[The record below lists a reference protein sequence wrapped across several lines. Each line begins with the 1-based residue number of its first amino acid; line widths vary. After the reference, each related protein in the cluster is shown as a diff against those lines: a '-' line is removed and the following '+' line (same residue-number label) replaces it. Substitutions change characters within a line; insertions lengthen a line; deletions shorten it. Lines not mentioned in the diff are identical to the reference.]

1 MIKHLPHLHQKEIML
16 NRNYK
21 RGGAVMTLF
30 SLIGIILLIS
40 ALVLFGYQGISA
52 FLDMGTSDEFVYENV
67 SFVDILDEGFF
78 SWIDS
83 ISSPSVQSVAE
94 TLINAP
100 IALWMLCVAVL
111 CFLIHAF
118 SGVK

>member
-1 MIKHLPHLHQKEIML
+1 MKKMINKIHK
-16 NRNYK
+16 K
-21 RGGAVMTLF
+21 GAVMSTF
-30 SLIGIILLIS
+30 SKIGITLLVL

-52 FLDMGTSDEFVYENV
+52 FLGMGTSDDFVYKNV
-67 SFVDILDEGFF
+67 SFVDLLGEEFF

-83 ISSPSVQSVAE
+83 ISLPSIRSLGE

-100 IALWMLCVAVL
+100 IALWMLGGAVL

-118 SGVK
+118 SGPKHIK

>member
-1 MIKHLPHLHQKEIML
+1 MSIF
-16 NRNYK
+16 
-21 RGGAVMTLF
+21 GT
-30 SLIGIILLIS
+30 IGIILLIG
-40 ALVLFGYQGISA
+40 ALVIFAYQGISA
-52 FLDMGTSDEFVYENV
+52 FMDMGTSDEFVYENV
-67 SFVDILDEGFF
+67 SFVDVMDEGSF

-83 ISSPSVQSVAE
+83 ISSPSIQSLAE

-118 SGVK
+118 LGPK

>member
-1 MIKHLPHLHQKEIML
+1 MSK
-16 NRNYK
+16 
-21 RGGAVMTLF
+21 F
-30 SLIGIILLIS
+30 STIGIILLVAAFI
-40 ALVLFGYQGISA
+40 LFGYQAIAA
-52 FLDMGTSDEFVYENV
+52 FLEMGTSDEFVYENV
-67 SFVDILDEGFF
+67 SFVDVMDEGFF

-83 ISSPSVQSVAE
+83 LSSPSIQSLAE

-118 SGVK
+118 LGPK

>member
-1 MIKHLPHLHQKEIML
+1 MSIF
-16 NRNYK
+16 
-21 RGGAVMTLF
+21 GT
-30 SLIGIILLIS
+30 IGIILLIG
-40 ALVLFGYQGISA
+40 ALVIFAYQGISA
-52 FLDMGTSDEFVYENV
+52 FMDMGTSDEFVYENV
-67 SFVDILDEGFF
+67 SFVDVMDEGFF

-83 ISSPSVQSVAE
+83 LSSPSIQSLAE

-118 SGVK
+118 LGPK

>member
-1 MIKHLPHLHQKEIML
+1 MSI
-16 NRNYK
+16 
-21 RGGAVMTLF
+21 F
-30 SLIGIILLIS
+30 SAIGIILLAS
-40 ALVLFGYQGISA
+40 ALVLFAYQGISA

-67 SFVDILDEGFF
+67 SFVDILDEEYF

-83 ISSPSVQSVAE
+83 ISSTSIQSIAE

-100 IALWMLCVAVL
+100 VALWLLCGAVL

-118 SGVK
+118 KGPKHIR

>member
-1 MIKHLPHLHQKEIML
+1 MF
-16 NRNYK
+16 
-21 RGGAVMTLF
+21 AT
-30 SLIGIILLIS
+30 IGIILLIS

-67 SFVDILDEGFF
+67 SFVDVLGEEFF

-83 ISSPSVQSVAE
+83 ISSPSIQSIAE
-94 TLINAP
+94 TLISAP
-100 IALWMLCVAVL
+100 IALWMLCVAVF

-118 SGVK
+118 RGVK